1 MPEKSPNHDDLLQK
15 GLEAWAEGEPAPGLP
30 ERVLARL
37 QREPTPALGDPRRR
51 RPWLRHA
58 AAALLVAVGG
68 AVLFRGAP
76 PRVARESPSPA
87 RTAPAGESVMVP
99 RPAPEALEPTRIAD
113 AAAPTA
119 KPPWRSR
126 TPSPS
131 IVRDV
136 FPSPS
141 PLGEEDR
148 LLIAYVAA
156 TPLDEMKNHLGFL
169 DAPAEETLGT
179 KENR

>member
-1 MPEKSPNHDDLLQK
+1 
-15 GLEAWAEGEPAPGLP
+15 
-30 ERVLARL
+30 
-37 QREPTPALGDPRRR
+37 
-51 RPWLRHA
+51 
-58 AAALLVAVGG
+58 
-68 AVLFRGAP
+68 
-76 PRVARESPSPA
+76 
-87 RTAPAGESVMVP
+87 MVP

-119 KPPWRSR
+119 KPPCRSR

-131 IVRDV
+131 VVRDV

-156 TPLDEMKNHLGFL
+156 TPLDEMKYHLGFL
-169 DAPAEETLGT
+169 DAPAKETEET